1 MSGLPVSDGLP
12 WLALIFVGVT
22 LLIQGLWLI
31 WGRKWLA
38 SRATA
43 ERWRRISGRGSP
55 RGHDIGANVGEA
67 SVSAAAMR
75 RTDRARRARSS
86 RWGDWIGAVAQPL
99 RDAEFQWSLIQIAVV
114 VSTLAAALLFAGW
127 LLHVPAVI
135 LAIVGLGVL
144 GAPWWM
150 ALRRLRNRSG
160 RLQEQLGD
168 AVDLVARALRAG
180 HALPSALRMVGDQSP
195 DPIAR
200 EFRIACER
208 IGLGVPADE
217 ALRGMAARSRSEDL
231 RYFVIAVLLQRETG
245 GNLAEVLDNI
255 SGLVRQ
261 RHQLRQSVRA
271 LSAEGRLS
279 AWILGIL
286 PFALAGVISFINPDL
301 MSLLW
306 TDPAGRLLCGT
317 AIFMMAIGIFLMR
330 QIVRVRA

>member
-1 MSGLPVSDGLP
+1 MNGVLVSDRLP
-12 WLALIFVGVT
+12 WLVLIFVGVT

-31 WGRKWLA
+31 WGRRWLVA
-38 SRATA
+38 RATA
-43 ERWRRISGRGSP
+43 ARWRRISRRERSP
-55 RGHDIGANVGEA
+55 ENGTHADAGQT
-67 SVSAAAMR
+67 SAPESG
-75 RTDRARRARSS
+75 TPGGDRARPASATRG
-86 RWGDWIGAVAQPL
+86 WPWINALAQPL
-99 RDAEFQWSLIQIAVV
+99 RDAEFPWSLMQIAVL
-114 VSTLAAALLFAGW
+114 VSMLAAGLVFAGW
-127 LLHVPAVI
+127 LLQAP
-135 LAIVGLGVL
+135 LAIVALAGIAILS
-144 GAPWWM
+144 APWWV
-150 ALRRLRNRSG
+150 AARRLRHRSA
-160 RLQEQLGD
+160 RLQDQLGD

-180 HALPSALRMVGDQSP
+180 HALPSALRMVADQSP

-208 IGLGVPADE
+208 IGLGVPTDE
-217 ALRGMAARSRSEDL
+217 ALRSMATRSRSEDL

-286 PFALAGVISFINPDL
+286 PFALATVISVINPDL

-306 TDPAGRLLCGT
+306 NDPAGRLVSGT
-317 AIFMMAIGIFLMR
+317 ALFMMAIGIFLMR

>member
-1 MSGLPVSDGLP
+1 
-12 WLALIFVGVT
+12 
-22 LLIQGLWLI
+22 
-31 WGRKWLA
+31 
-38 SRATA
+38 
-43 ERWRRISGRGSP
+43 
-55 RGHDIGANVGEA
+55 
-67 SVSAAAMR
+67 
-75 RTDRARRARSS
+75 
-86 RWGDWIGAVAQPL
+86 
-99 RDAEFQWSLIQIAVV
+99 
-114 VSTLAAALLFAGW
+114 
-127 LLHVPAVI
+127 
-135 LAIVGLGVL
+135 
-144 GAPWWM
+144 
-150 ALRRLRNRSG
+150 
-160 RLQEQLGD
+160 
-168 AVDLVARALRAG
+168 
-180 HALPSALRMVGDQSP
+180 
-195 DPIAR
+195 
-200 EFRIACER
+200 
-208 IGLGVPADE
+208 LGVPADE